1 MAVYAASYPNGIVI
15 ALPGGSGTLNM
26 INVGFKHGLK
36 VYKYNIETKQFDI
49 FMPMKSATDKS
60 KIKEVLENECVRS

>member
-1 MAVYAASYPNGIVI
+1 MAEYAAAYPNGIVI

-36 VYKYNIETKQFDI
+36 VYKYNIETKQFDT
-49 FMPMKSATDKS
+49 FMPLKNKSES
-60 KIKEVLENECVRS
+60 KEVRENECIRG